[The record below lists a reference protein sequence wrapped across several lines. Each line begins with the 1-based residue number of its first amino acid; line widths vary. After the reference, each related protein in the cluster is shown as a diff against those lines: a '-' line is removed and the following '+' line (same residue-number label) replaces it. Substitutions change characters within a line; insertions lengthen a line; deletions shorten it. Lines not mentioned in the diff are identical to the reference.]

1 MKNKKKQK
9 YPQRLENAGMKRRE
23 SHMFAN
29 YLEIQNRIK
38 HIKEEINH
46 IADMEKGMPAG
57 ELIVAKNN
65 KNYKWYFHNQDTT
78 TYLPK
83 KEVELA
89 KKLTLKKYYQV
100 RKEELQRELRACQI
114 YIQKADCKK
123 DQVEHMLNNAEYE
136 RLLGGQRH
144 SVKKELESWSNE
156 NYEKNA
162 SHPENL
168 IVKGTQGKFLRSKS
182 EAIIDRTLYTNG
194 IPFRYEDKLVLEN
207 TFLYPDFTIRHPK
220 TGQVYYWEHFG
231 LMDHPDYISRACQ
244 KIKLYCDNG
253 IIPGI
258 KLILTYETREH
269 PLAMDQVE
277 KIVKEY
283 FL

>member
-1 MKNKKKQK
+1 
-9 YPQRLENAGMKRRE
+9 
-23 SHMFAN
+23 MFAN
-29 YLEIQNRIK
+29 YWDIQKRIK
-38 HIKEEINH
+38 YIKEELSH
-46 IADMEKGMPAG
+46 IEDREKGMPAG

-65 KNYKWYFHNQDTT
+65 KNYKWYFHNQGST

-83 KEVELA
+83 KEMELA
-89 KKLTLKKYYQV
+89 RKLTLKKYYQV

-114 YIQKADCKK
+114 YIQKAERKK

-156 NYEKNA
+156 NYEKNS

-194 IPFRYEDKLVLEN
+194 IPFRYEEKLVLEN

-220 TGQVYYWEHFG
+220 TGRIYYWEHFG
-231 LMDHPDYISRACQ
+231 LMDQSDYINRACQ

-258 KLILTYETREH
+258 SLILTYETREH
-269 PLAMDQVE
+269 PLAIDQVE

>member
-1 MKNKKKQK
+1 
-9 YPQRLENAGMKRRE
+9 
-23 SHMFAN
+23 MFAN
-29 YLEIQNRIK
+29 YFEIQNRIS
-38 HIKEEINH
+38 HIEEELRYIES
-46 IADMEKGMPAG
+46 MEKGLPQGNLICARNAG
-57 ELIVAKNN
+57 K
-65 KNYKWYFHNQDTT
+65 YKWYFHDKNTT

-89 KKLTLKKYYQV
+89 KKLTVKKYYQI
-100 RKEELQRELRACQI
+100 RKEELQRELSACQT
-114 YIQKADCKK
+114 YMQKADSKP
-123 DQVEHMLNNAEYE
+123 DQLEKMLDNAEYE

-144 SVKKELESWSNE
+144 STRKELESWINE
-156 NYEKNA
+156 KYEKNNNH
-162 SHPENL
+162 SENL

-182 EAIIDRTLYTNG
+182 EAFIDRALYTNG

-220 TGQVYYWEHFG
+220 TGQTYYWEHFG
-231 LMDHPDYISRACQ
+231 MMDHPDYINRACQ

-258 KLILTYETREH
+258 NLILTYETREH
-269 PLAMDQVE
+269 PLSIDQVE
-277 KIVKEY
+277 KLVKEY